1 MPKAAADFRTHAFD
15 LARVDASG
23 KDVGRKVYWRLYAI
37 ENLIRV
43 VIHSVLAA
51 QIGPDWWAKA
61 ASPDIRGRV
70 KAYKAQYAKAPW
82 YSTPGT
88 HEVYY
93 TFLSDLNKILSANSH
108 LFEPKI
114 PDIDQWVAKI
124 EQVRMP
130 RNIVGHMN
138 WLTSTDRKRID
149 VFYDDVRRLV
159 DGLIGSG
166 LVLTI
171 PT

>member
-1 MPKAAADFRTHAFD
+1 MAKAADFRAHAFD
-15 LARVDASG
+15 VARVDASG

-37 ENLIRV
+37 ENLIRI

-51 QIGPDWWAKA
+51 QIGPDWWTKA
-61 ASPDIRGRV
+61 ADPDIRKRV
-70 KAYKAQYAKAPW
+70 EAYKAQYAKAPW
-82 YSTPGT
+82 YSTPGK

-93 TFLSDLNKILSANSH
+93 TFLSDLNKIMSTNSN
-108 LFEPKI
+108 LFKPKI

-159 DGLIGSG
+159 DNLIGSG
-166 LVLTI
+166 LVLAI
-171 PT
+171 PA